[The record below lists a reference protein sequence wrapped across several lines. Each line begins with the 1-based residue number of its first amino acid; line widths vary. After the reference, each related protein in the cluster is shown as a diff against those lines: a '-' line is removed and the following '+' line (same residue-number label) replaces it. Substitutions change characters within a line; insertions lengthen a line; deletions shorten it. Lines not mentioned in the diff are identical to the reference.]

1 MSDFGENLWPNG
13 ESRLDDGATPPV
25 NAARAASVPSLNE
38 AALGDAESARDPN
51 AGSDSARASEFEGTL
66 EADAANRELD
76 ASGNRLV
83 DDGIEPFHAGEL
95 TALPP
100 AVEEASGGEEPGS
113 GPSSETTD
121 LDTAPQEVA
130 AAGAAGYEPW
140 EPNDQAR
147 QVAVELRRVEM
158 EIRELL
164 ENCDNKRK
172 RKYEGTRRWL
182 ELMEDLVA
190 MRYTGPADEAT
201 IAKVSALVARR
212 MYLFNMLNFIV
223 ATRHRWNT

>member
-13 ESRLDDGATPPV
+13 ESRLDGVETTPV
-25 NAARAASVPSLNE
+25 DAARAAPAPPSE
-38 AALGDAESARDPN
+38 DAARVHNSSAEDFNTGSSSEPHSNLG
-51 AGSDSARASEFEGTL
+51 GTL
-66 EADAANRELD
+66 EPDAANRDLE
-76 ASGNRLV
+76 ASGDRRV
-83 DDGIEPFHAGEL
+83 EDGIEPFHAREL
-95 TALPP
+95 TSLPP
-100 AVEEASGGEEPGS
+100 VVDEAKVSDDPAPGTAA
-113 GPSSETTD
+113 ETVD
-121 LDTAPQEVA
+121 LDAAPQDAVP
-130 AAGAAGYEPW
+130 AGAAGYEPW

-147 QVAVELRRVEM
+147 HVAVELRRVEM
-158 EIRELL
+158 EIRGLL

-172 RKYEGTRRWL
+172 RRYEGTRRWL

-201 IAKVSALVARR
+201 LAKVSALVARR

>member
-1 MSDFGENLWPNG
+1 MSDFGENLWPG
-13 ESRLDDGATPPV
+13 RESRLEGEKPAPV
-25 NAARAASVPSLNE
+25 DAARAAPPPSE
-38 AALGDAESARDPN
+38 DAEREDDPSANVFNSTSLPKPD
-51 AGSDSARASEFEGTL
+51 SDFEETL
-66 EADAANRELD
+66 EVDADNPVLQVPGDRP
-76 ASGNRLV
+76 V
-83 DDGIEPFHAGEL
+83 DDGIEPFGEGDL
-95 TALPP
+95 TTIPP
-100 AVEEASGGEEPGS
+100 AVDESKRSDEP
-113 GPSSETTD
+113 
-121 LDTAPQEVA
+121 AI
-130 AAGAAGYEPW
+130 AAGHEPW

-147 QVAVELRRVEM
+147 HVAVELRRVEM

-201 IAKVSALVARR
+201 LAKVSALVARR

>member
-1 MSDFGENLWPNG
+1 MSQFGENLLPNG

-25 NAARAASVPSLNE
+25 DAARAASVPSLNE
-38 AALGDAESARDPN
+38 AALGDEESARDANTDLDSPP
-51 AGSDSARASEFEGTL
+51 ASDIEETL
-66 EADAANRELD
+66 EADPANPELS
-76 ASGNRLV
+76 ASGDRHV
-83 DDGIEPFHAGEL
+83 DDGIEPFHSGEL

-100 AVEEASGGEEPGS
+100 GVEEARGGEELAAGLAS
-113 GPSSETTD
+113 ADAD
-121 LDTAPQEVA
+121 LLTAPAEA
-130 AAGAAGYEPW
+130 APASAAGYEPW

-201 IAKVSALVARR
+201 LARVSALVARR